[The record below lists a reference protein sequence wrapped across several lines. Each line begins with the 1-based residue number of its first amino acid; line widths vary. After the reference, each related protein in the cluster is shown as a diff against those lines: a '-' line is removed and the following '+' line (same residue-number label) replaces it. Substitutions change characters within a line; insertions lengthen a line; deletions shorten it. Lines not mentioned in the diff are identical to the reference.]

1 MTPPKPQPSPPPTK
15 RWPPSNPLMLFRA
28 LSRHLPLALL
38 ALAVL
43 LTAFAYGG
51 VVGKYQVFPYRI
63 IADGVKTARATLDIA
78 FSREKEL
85 EEWRW
90 KISFNRRDG
99 HYAGFSDVPR
109 EAAAA
114 SRIAFVSADNLDNR
128 VLWTGGQFQF
138 LELCPDAGCLAVEYD
153 RQGKVARVWPYRPDE
168 LEQAAKTEMVDAGEF
183 PYELVPGFSFSE
195 DVKVHGVSLYS
206 NGDLLAVLSH
216 RAGSAFPYGAGV
228 ARINPDGH
236 PVWFRRDYSHH
247 WPHLT
252 DSEVALVPGMRVSNR
267 PVSFTL
273 GKETVG
279 LDCHTGKP
287 YRDAVYIIDPEG
299 QLLRSIDLAKALQE
313 SPFASVLRKTNDGC
327 NPLHLNFVHEVGRD
341 AGGMPDIEPGDLVV
355 SMRRLDAFA
364 ILDGEQGHIKRLVR
378 GTFLGQHSVRHVRAA
393 TFVMFDNGTDQG
405 FKPPGV
411 LGPSRILTIDLATGQ
426 ERTIFPNERTPED
439 LHHFSSKI
447 GKVDV
452 SPDRKRAII
461 SYGLNGIAVEVR
473 LSDGEVLNVFR
484 SLHDV
489 AAVER
494 FPEKRHSNAAIFRT
508 LGIGYVERYES
519 GGQQ

>member
-1 MTPPKPQPSPPPTK
+1 MTPLKPKLAIPAK
-15 RWPPSNPLMLFRA
+15 HWKIANLLVLLRGIA
-28 LSRHLPLALL
+28 RHSPLALL
-38 ALAVL
+38 LVAAL
-43 LTAFAYGG
+43 LTAFSYGG
-51 VVGKYQVFPYRI
+51 LVGKYQVFPYRI
-63 IADGVKTARATLDIA
+63 IADGVKTARATLGIA
-78 FSREKEL
+78 FSGENKPED
-85 EEWRW
+85 WRW
-90 KISFNRRDG
+90 KISFDRRDG
-99 HYAGFSDVPR
+99 QYAGLANVPR

-114 SRIAFVSADNLDNR
+114 SRIAFVSGNQLTDP
-128 VLWTGGQFQF
+128 VLWTGGRFQF
-138 LELCPDAGCLAVEYD
+138 LELCPDDGCLAVEYN
-153 RQGKVARVWPYRPDE
+153 RQGNVARVWPYRPDE
-168 LEQAAKTEMVDAGEF
+168 LERAARAETGGEF
-183 PYELVPGFSFSE
+183 PYELVPGFSFRE

-206 NGDLLAVLSH
+206 NGDLLAVLAH
-216 RAGSAFPYGAGV
+216 RAGSAFPHGAGV
-228 ARINPDGH
+228 ARINPDGY

-252 DSEVALVPGMRVSNR
+252 DNEVALVPGMQVGDR

-287 YRDAVYIIDPEG
+287 YRDAVYIIDG
-299 QLLRSIDLAKALQE
+299 GGRLLRSIDLVKALQE
-313 SPFASVLRKTNDGC
+313 SPFASILRKTNDGC
-327 NPLHLNFVHEVGRD
+327 DPLHLNFVHEVGDD
-341 AGGMPDIEPGDLVV
+341 AGGMPDIEPGDLAV

-364 ILDGEQGHIKRLVR
+364 ILDGKQGHIKRLVR
-378 GTFLGQHSVRHVRAA
+378 GTFLGQHSVRHIGAA
-393 TFVMFDNGTDQG
+393 TFVMFDNGTDKG
-405 FKPPGV
+405 FTPPGV
-411 LGPSRILTIDLATGQ
+411 MGPSRLLTIDLATGQ
-426 ERTIFPNERTPED
+426 ENTIFPNDRTPED

-494 FPEKRHSNAAIFRT
+494 FPEERHSNAAIFRT
-508 LGIGYVERYES
+508 LGIDYVERYES